1 MRLSLRVRILQ
12 GGVVATHAISFI
24 APFSPM
30 TCAGIDVAKGH
41 LDLAIRS
48 RCGEVETRRFDN
60 DPEDIDQ
67 LKELLCEVDP
77 DRIVLEATGGY
88 ERPVS
93 AALAAAGLPVA
104 VVNPRQTRD
113 FARATGRLAKTDEI
127 DARVLALF
135 GERIQPEVRPA
146 PSADQEVF
154 SALVARR
161 RQLQKMRTAEQN
173 RLGTAPS
180 EAVRADIEEH
190 LSFLEERLAETER
203 QIKKAVENSP
213 LWREEEEL
221 LCSIPGVGETTAHV
235 LIAELPELGEANRQE
250 IAKLVGVAPLNRDS
264 GKHRG
269 ERCTWGG
276 RASVRETLYMAAL
289 SATRH
294 NRRIRSF
301 YDRLVE
307 RGKAKKKA
315 LVACMRKLLVIMNTM
330 MKNRTHWNP
339 EYHASSA

>member
-1 MRLSLRVRILQ
+1 
-12 GGVVATHAISFI
+12 
-24 APFSPM
+24 M
-30 TCAGIDVAKGH
+30 TCVGIDVAKEH

-48 RCGEVETRRFDN
+48 SSGEVKTRRFDN

-67 LKELLCEVDP
+67 LKELLCEVGP
-77 DRIVLEATGGY
+77 ERIVLEATGGY

-154 SALVARR
+154 SALVSRR
-161 RQLQKMRTAEQN
+161 RQLQKMKTAEQN

-235 LIAELPELGEANRQE
+235 LMAELPELGEANRQE
-250 IAKLVGVAPLNRDS
+250 IAKLAGVAPLNRDS

-269 ERCTWGG
+269 ERSTWGG
-276 RASVRETLYMAAL
+276 RSSVRKTLYMAAL

-330 MKNRTHWNP
+330 MKNRTHWKP
-339 EYHASSA
+339 EYPASSA

>member
-1 MRLSLRVRILQ
+1 
-12 GGVVATHAISFI
+12 
-24 APFSPM
+24 M
-30 TCAGIDVAKGH
+30 TCVGIDVAKEY

-48 RCGEVETRRFDN
+48 SSGEVETRRFDN
-60 DPEDIDQ
+60 HPEDIDQ
-67 LKELLCEVDP
+67 LKELLCEVGP
-77 DRIVLEATGGY
+77 ERIVLEATGGY

-161 RQLQKMRTAEQN
+161 RQLQKMKTAEQN

-203 QIKKAVENSP
+203 QIKEAVENSP

-235 LIAELPELGEANRQE
+235 LMAELPELGEANRQE
-250 IAKLVGVAPLNRDS
+250 IAKLAGVAPLNRDS

-269 ERCTWGG
+269 ERSTWGG
-276 RASVRETLYMAAL
+276 RSSVRETLYMAAL

-330 MKNRTHWNP
+330 MKNRTHWKP
-339 EYHASSA
+339 EYSASSA

>member
-1 MRLSLRVRILQ
+1 
-12 GGVVATHAISFI
+12 
-24 APFSPM
+24 M
-30 TCAGIDVAKGH
+30 TSAGIDVAKGH
-41 LDLAIRS
+41 LDLAIREDS
-48 RCGEVETRRFDN
+48 GEVETCRFDN
-60 DPEDIDQ
+60 NPEGIDR
-67 LKELLCEVDP
+67 LEELLCEVDP
-77 DRIVLEATGGY
+77 EQIVLEATGGY

-127 DARVLALF
+127 DARVLAFF
-135 GERIQPEVRPA
+135 GERIQPEIRPA
-146 PSADQEVF
+146 APEDQEVF

-173 RLGTAPS
+173 RLETAPS
-180 EAVRADIEEH
+180 EAVRLDIEEH
-190 LSFLEERLAETER
+190 LSFLEERLEETER
-203 QIKKAVENSP
+203 QIEEAVENSP
-213 LWREEEEL
+213 LRREEEEL
-221 LCSIPGVGETTAHV
+221 LCSIPGVGAATAHV
-235 LIAELPELGEANRQE
+235 LMAELPELGRANRQE

-264 GKHRG
+264 GKRRG
-269 ERCTWGG
+269 ERSTWGG
-276 RASVRETLYMAAL
+276 RASVRKALYMAAL

-294 NRRIRSF
+294 NQRIRSF

-330 MKNRTHWNP
+330 MKNGTHWKP
-339 EYHASSA
+339 EYNGSSA

>member
-1 MRLSLRVRILQ
+1 
-12 GGVVATHAISFI
+12 
-24 APFSPM
+24 M
-30 TCAGIDVAKGH
+30 TCVGIDVAKGR
-41 LDLAIRS
+41 LDLAIRYGS
-48 RCGEVETRRFDN
+48 GEVETHHFDN
-60 DPEDIDQ
+60 TSDGIDQ
-67 LKELLCEVDP
+67 LKELLCKAAP

-93 AALAAAGLPVA
+93 AVLAADGLPVA

-127 DARVLALF
+127 DACVLALF
-135 GERIQPEVRPA
+135 GERVQPEIRPA
-146 PSADQEVF
+146 PSEDQKVF

-180 EAVRADIEEH
+180 EAVRSDIEEH
-190 LSFLEERLAETER
+190 LSFLEERLKETER
-203 QIKKAVENSP
+203 QIEEAVENSAV
-213 LWREEEEL
+213 WREEEEL
-221 LCSIPGVGETTAHV
+221 LCSIPGVAEATAHV
-235 LIAELPELGEANRQE
+235 LMADLPELGEANRQE
-250 IAKLVGVAPLNRDS
+250 IAKLAGVAPLNRDS
-264 GKHRG
+264 GRHRG
-269 ERCTWGG
+269 QRSTWGG
-276 RASVRETLYMAAL
+276 RASVRQALYMATL

-294 NRRIRSF
+294 NERIQSF
-301 YDRLVE
+301 YDRLVD

-330 MKNRTHWNP
+330 MKNGSHWNP

>member
-1 MRLSLRVRILQ
+1 
-12 GGVVATHAISFI
+12 
-24 APFSPM
+24 M
-30 TCAGIDVAKGH
+30 TCVGIDVAKEH

-48 RCGEVETRRFDN
+48 SSGEVETRRFDN

-67 LKELLCEVDP
+67 LKELLCEVGP
-77 DRIVLEATGGY
+77 ERIVLEATGGY

-161 RQLQKMRTAEQN
+161 RQLQKMKTAEQN

-203 QIKKAVENSP
+203 QIKEAVENSP

-235 LIAELPELGEANRQE
+235 LMAELPELGEANRQE
-250 IAKLVGVAPLNRDS
+250 IAKLAGVAPLNRDS

-269 ERCTWGG
+269 ERSTWGG
-276 RASVRETLYMAAL
+276 RSSVRETLYMAAL

-330 MKNRTHWNP
+330 MKNRTHWKP
-339 EYHASSA
+339 EYPASSA

>member
-1 MRLSLRVRILQ
+1 MICV
-12 GGVVATHAISFI
+12 
-24 APFSPM
+24 
-30 TCAGIDVAKGH
+30 GIDVAKSH
-41 LDLAIRS
+41 LDLAIRFGS
-48 RCGEVETRRFDN
+48 GEVETQRFDN
-60 DPEDIDQ
+60 NSVGIDQ
-67 LKELLCEVDP
+67 IKELLCETDP

-88 ERPVS
+88 ERPIS
-93 AALAAAGLPVA
+93 AALAADGLPVA

-161 RQLQKMRTAEQN
+161 RQLLEMKTAEGN

-180 EAVRADIEEH
+180 EAVRSDIEEH

-203 QIKKAVENSP
+203 QIKEAVQESP
-213 LWREEEEL
+213 IWREEEEL
-221 LCSIPGVGETTAHV
+221 LCSVPGVGETTAHV
-235 LIAELPELGEANRQE
+235 LMAELPELGGANRQE
-250 IAKLVGVAPLNRDS
+250 LAKLAGVAPLNHDS

-269 ERCTWGG
+269 QRVTWGG
-276 RASVRETLYMAAL
+276 RASVRRALYMAAL

-294 NRRIRSF
+294 NRKIRSF
-301 YDRLVE
+301 YERLVE

-330 MKNRTHWNP
+330 MKNGTHWNP